1 VSIWR
6 LLSALIVV
14 YLVLLSLRILLSW
27 FRGSVQGKPWEL
39 LQRVTDPYLAMFTRL
54 RFLRQGVFDFTPL
67 AALLVLVVA
76 LQLVNTMQITGRITL
91 GIVLAAVT
99 GALWSGLSFL
109 LLFFLILALLRL
121 VLSASRRG
129 TDTPVGAA
137 IAATV
142 EPVASRVRRFLPQ
155 PAGETQVLILTAVVL
170 FVARLLGGYLVRLLL
185 GLFHGLPF

>member
-1 VSIWR
+1 MSIWR

-14 YLVLLSLRILLSW
+14 YLVLLSLRIILSW
-27 FRGSVQGKPWEL
+27 LRGSVHGRPWEL

-54 RFLRQGVFDFTPL
+54 KFLRRGVFDFTPL

-76 LQLVNTMQITGRITL
+76 LQLVNTMQLTGRITL
-91 GIVLAAVT
+91 GVVLAAVI

-121 VLSASRRG
+121 VLVASRRG
-129 TDTPVGAA
+129 SDTPVGTA

-142 EPVASRVRRFLPQ
+142 EPVVAWVRRFLPH
-155 PAGETQVLILTAVVL
+155 PAGEYQVLIMTAVVL
-170 FVARLLGGYLVRLLL
+170 FVARLLGGYLVKLLL
-185 GLFHGLPF
+185 PLFYGSPF